1 MSTITITKEQLIDLI
16 NDHLTSTYVCTRVWS
31 AWGYGTMS
39 QDDFVDARET
49 DLAADL
55 AEALIEREKQMMWD
69 SPN

>member
-1 MSTITITKEQLIDLI
+1 MTTINITKEQLIDLI
-16 NDHLTSTYVCTRVWS
+16 NDHLTSTYVCMRVWS

-49 DLAADL
+49 DLASDL
-55 AEALIEREKQMMWD
+55 ADAVFEGERQLD